1 MDEYKK
7 MFESVE
13 RDFGNGSGEIPLIK
27 LYNIMTTMPEFDKC
41 EVKQFLKALSVFIKI
56 DTKHS
61 LENSF
66 ESVEDWLIKINFEKF
81 LELIEKSLTLQYFR
95 FSYSFNSIHILECLG
110 YLEIE
115 KRMILVDKLFPF
127 IAKDGKSVSMAEF
140 DQFLNKAQTI
150 YQEILQNMEEIKQ
163 HPDFPQDFPPYEKK
177 DINELFQSLDLDKD
191 GKLSLEEMM
200 IGLTNEPFSKFSM
213 KYVSGRRETEDS
225 D

>member
-13 RDFGNGSGEIPLIK
+13 RNFGNGSGKIPLIK
-27 LYNIMTTMPEFDKC
+27 LYNIMSTMPEFDKC
-41 EVKQFLKALSVFIKI
+41 ELKDRLKVLSVYIKI
-56 DTKHS
+56 NTKDS
-61 LENSF
+61 VDSIENNF

-81 LELIEKSLTLQYFR
+81 LELIEKSLIWQYFR
-95 FSYSFNSIHILECLG
+95 CFHQSYYG

-127 IAKDGKSVSMAEF
+127 IAKDGNSVSMAEF
-140 DQFLNKAQTI
+140 DQFMKKAQSI
-150 YQEILQNMEEIKQ
+150 SNQVYKNDPKDL
-163 HPDFPQDFPPYEKK
+163 PPYKEE
-177 DINELFQSLDLDKD
+177 DINQVFQSLDLDED

-200 IGLTNEPFSKFSM
+200 IGLTNEPFRKFGM
-213 KYVSGRRETEDS
+213 KYVNGIGDSEDS

>member
-13 RDFGNGSGEIPLIK
+13 RDFGNGSGKIPLIK
-27 LYNIMTTMPEFDKC
+27 LYNIMSTMPEFDKD
-41 EVKQFLKALSVFIKI
+41 ELTYRLKALSVYIKI

-61 LENSF
+61 VDSIENSF

-81 LELIEKSLTLQYFR
+81 LELIEKSLIWQYFR
-95 FSYSFNSIHILECLG
+95 SFHHYG
-110 YLEIE
+110 YLAIE

-127 IAKDGKSVSMAEF
+127 IAKDGNSVSMAEF
-140 DQFLNKAQTI
+140 DQFMKKAQSI
-150 YQEILQNMEEIKQ
+150 SNQVYKNDPKDL
-163 HPDFPQDFPPYEKK
+163 PPYKEE
-177 DINELFQSLDLDKD
+177 DINQVFQSLDLDED

-200 IGLTNEPFSKFSM
+200 IGLTNEPFRKFGM
-213 KYVSGRRETEDS
+213 KYVNGIGDSEDS